1 MTSLPPS
8 GLWAGETLALGVGMK
23 EGRKCGGRD
32 GAGRR
37 WQGGTASQ
45 RWLLAPAPLGQLR
58 PEGLEQLLGLEV
70 RCGGPSLARGRGAG
84 GNCIPGDGVGDLQLG
99 GTGNESG
106 LLTGRLQTLG
116 S

>member
-37 WQGGTASQ
+37 WQGGTESQ

-70 RCGGPSLARGRGAG
+70 RCGGPSLARGRAAREREEIVSQGMGQEICSSVA
-84 GNCIPGDGVGDLQLG
+84 PETSLAF
-99 GTGNESG
+99 
-106 LLTGRLQTLG
+106 
-116 S
+116 

>member
-1 MTSLPPS
+1 M
-8 GLWAGETLALGVGMK
+8 GE
-23 EGRKCGGRD
+23 GGGTR
-32 GAGRR
+32 AGRR
-37 WQGGTASQ
+37 WQGGTESQ

-70 RCGGPSLARGRGAG
+70 GCGGPSLARGRGAR
-84 GNCIPGDGVGDLQLG
+84 GNWIPGDAVGDLQLG

-116 S
+116 SRGLSEAG